1 MGVIHDMGGRMGY
14 GAVAINV
21 TKKCFINLGELSF
34 RGGEFYSPTAGR
46 QPGLSAPRYQTH

>member
-21 TKKCFINLGELSF
+21 TKKCFINLGKLSF
-34 RGGEFYSPTAGR
+34 RGASFIHLPQVVSR
-46 QPGLSAPRYQTH
+46 D